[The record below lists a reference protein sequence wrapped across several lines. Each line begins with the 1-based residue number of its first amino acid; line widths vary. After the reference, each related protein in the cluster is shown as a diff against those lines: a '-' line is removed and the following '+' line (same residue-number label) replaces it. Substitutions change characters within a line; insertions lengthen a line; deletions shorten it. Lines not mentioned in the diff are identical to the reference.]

1 MRFVI
6 LALAVACAA
15 APLSATPPDP
25 LPGGIARTLVL
36 APGEGNP
43 RNSEG
48 DFIQLEDGRILFVY
62 THFTGGGGD
71 HDRAFLAARVSRDGG
86 ATWSGEDQPVVADEG
101 GMNVMSVSLLR
112 LQSGAIALFYL
123 RKDSREQCMPQL
135 RLSHD
140 EAATWGPPRDCLGD
154 HPGYYVVNNDRV
166 IQLEGGRLLMPSS
179 LHAVPG
185 GEGWFPG
192 RAIVWRSDDEGATW
206 QASNTLEAPEPI
218 GGSGL
223 QEPGVVALKDG
234 RVLMFMRTDAGCQ
247 YRSFS
252 ADAGET
258 WSAPEPTGLASP
270 VSPATIE
277 RIPSTGDLL
286 LVWNDHRDVPL
297 AERKNRTPLTAAISR
312 DDGAVWEHTKNIETH
327 PDGWYCYTAMD
338 FVDGHV
344 LLGLCAGNR
353 KENNGLALT
362 QVLRV
367 PVDWLY
373 AGGDSFSGTATP

>member
-1 MRFVI
+1 MRLFI
-6 LALAVACAA
+6 PFLAAACAA
-15 APLSATPPDP
+15 IPVSATPPDP
-25 LPGGIARTLVL
+25 LPDGIARTLVL

-48 DFIQLEDGRILFVY
+48 DFIQLADGRILFVY

-71 HDRAFLAARVSRDGG
+71 HDRALLASRTSRDGG
-86 ATWSGEDQPVVADEG
+86 ATWTEDDETVITGEG

-112 LQSGAIALFYL
+112 LRSGAIALFYL
-123 RKDSREQCMPQL
+123 RKDSREQCMPRM

-140 EAATWGPPRDCLGD
+140 EAATWGPPRDCLRG

-166 IQLEGGRLLMPSS
+166 VQLESGRLLMPSA

-206 QASNTLEAPEPI
+206 QAGNTLEAPEPI
-218 GGSGL
+218 GASGL
-223 QEPGVVALKDG
+223 QEPGLVSLKDG
-234 RVLMFMRTDAGCQ
+234 RTLMLLRTDAGCQ
-247 YRSFS
+247 YRSIS
-252 ADAGET
+252 GDGGET
-258 WSAPEPTGLASP
+258 WSAPEPTGLSSP

-286 LVWNDHRDVPL
+286 LLWNDHRAVPL

-312 DDGAVWEHTKNIETH
+312 DDGATWDRVKNIESH
-327 PDGWYCYTAMD
+327 PHGWYCYTAVD
-338 FVDGHV
+338 FVDEHV

-353 KENNGLALT
+353 QENNGLALT

-373 AGGDSFSGTATP
+373 AGGESFSGAATP